1 MLHPRPA
8 AAAFLDRERDECCRK
23 ECVYGRGSFHR
34 RRTGLFDFKHGIR
47 LLYGESA
54 KKKKIALHGNEGLI
68 GSCIVVFLV
77 RGTDGSD
84 VRMCV

>member
-1 MLHPRPA
+1 MSQP
-8 AAAFLDRERDECCRK
+8 
-23 ECVYGRGSFHR
+23 
-34 RRTGLFDFKHGIR
+34 
-47 LLYGESA
+47 